1 MYLPEASNYS
11 QFMKSGNTFMR
22 FFSNSF
28 YLNHIQNFA
37 ILCPHCGRSSVVE
50 RHVAN
55 VNVEGSSPFARF
67 VSRRFGFFRSAFF
80 ISLMHDVAGVGLS
93 NGREKVKRSAER
105 VAPVAQTTHPTR
117 AGLAW
122 VLNSLCGATLSAT
135 REFVKFAWVLNS
147 LVVPLFLRRGN
158 LQQERGCSTRLWCNT
173 FCDVGICNG
182 CVGA

>member
-67 VSRRFGFFRSAFF
+67 HFTPISVFPIGVFYFR
-80 ISLMHDVAGVGLS
+80 GVLK
-93 NGREKVKRSAER
+93 KVKRFAER
-105 VAPVAQTTHPTR
+105 VAPVAQTTHPSQ
-117 AGLAW
+117 AGLA
-122 VLNSLCGATLSAT
+122 
-135 REFVKFAWVLNS
+135 RVLNS
-147 LVVPLFLRRGN
+147 LVVPPFLRRGN
-158 LQQERGCSTRLWCNT
+158 L
-173 FCDVGICNG
+173 
-182 CVGA
+182 